1 MKINHNF
8 LKMAILG
15 FTITQKK
22 GRNSPCPKIFFPY
35 FGQPQ
40 GFAPTLETDFYT
52 SHRCCFRHWITSDKF
67 VFLSK

>member
-35 FGQPQ
+35 IGQPQ
-40 GFAPTLETDFYT
+40 GFAPTLET
-52 SHRCCFRHWITSDKF
+52 
-67 VFLSK
+67 